1 MNWLNEIIILEYK
14 IIDMNFEFKEEQEMI
29 FR

>member
-1 MNWLNEIIILEYK
+1 MNWLNEILILEYK